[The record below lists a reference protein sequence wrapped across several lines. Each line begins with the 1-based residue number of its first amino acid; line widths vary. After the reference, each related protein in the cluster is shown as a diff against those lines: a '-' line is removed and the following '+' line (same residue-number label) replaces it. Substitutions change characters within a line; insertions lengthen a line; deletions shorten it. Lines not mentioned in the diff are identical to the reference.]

1 MNNKEFSIWNKI
13 TAAVTFV
20 IATVTYILT
29 IEPTA
34 SFWDCGEFIAS
45 SYKLE
50 VGHPPGNPVFQIFA
64 KFFTLFGDSAHAAA
78 AVNTAS
84 AIYSALTILLLYL
97 TLVWFIKRLIKP
109 DENGLYSKSATAA
122 ITISSMVG
130 ALAYCFSDTFWFS
143 AVEGEVYA
151 MSSLFTALVFWLMT
165 IWYDRA
171 DEPHSLR
178 WIVLIAFLMGLSI
191 GIHLLNLLAI
201 PALVFMYYYRF
212 KDEYSAKDY
221 LKIFLVGVGI
231 LALILFIIIPWLPK
245 MAAYFDLFFVN
256 VLHLPY
262 NSGAAFFMVA
272 LLALC
277 FWGIVQTMKKGK
289 LLLNTALLSF
299 TVITIGFSIFTI
311 DIIRSCAKTPT
322 NEYQPDNA
330 FTLVRYLSRE
340 QYGKTPLIYGQ
351 YYGADYDLKTS
362 KYWAP
367 VDGKYKKV
375 DGPVDADYLEKDKM
389 LFPRMWSDSPD
400 GSYSEFYKY
409 YTNGKKGKPS
419 MGANL
424 RYFFDYQCNW
434 MYWRYFMWN
443 FVGRQNDIHSSVPG
457 DIFNGNWESGVKF
470 IDNARLGDQSDAP
483 DVLAHNKG
491 KNHYFFLPLI
501 LGLIG
506 LCFQFKKDK
515 RGCFLNFLM
524 FFMTGLAIVLYLNQP
539 PYQVR
544 ERDYAYAGSFYFFS
558 VWIGIGAAA
567 LYNALAERKKAMKWV
582 GVGLCTLCLGVP
594 ALMAQQNWDDH
605 DRSNRY
611 TAVEIA
617 RNYLNSVGPNGILI
631 THGDNDTFPLWYAQE
646 VESIRTDVRI
656 VNTSLLGTDWH
667 IDQMKYAVNESAPL
681 PISVPY
687 KQYLYGTNEYIPI
700 VDSRNTEMN
709 IHDVMEIFKH
719 PKAKV
724 ELSSGKRVDYIA
736 SRKIVVPVNKENVLK
751 SGIVSAENAD
761 KILDSIVLTI
771 PKGKDYISKPELFM
785 LDFLAGYDWS
795 RPLQMLNMG
804 GEINIGQKEY
814 LVYEGYSYKLVPFKN
829 KPSNLAPGIVDSDEL
844 YRKMTSVYR
853 FDALSR
859 EDYFI
864 DYQNYY
870 THLGVMSIRQLF
882 VTAAKVFQNK
892 GENERAL
899 EMLDKM
905 QEVMKPYPLDA
916 IPLGFS
922 NNNYMVTEAI
932 NTYFELGEREKALDL
947 TARYSEE
954 LLRTTDF
961 YMGFGSFS
969 ENECETCAQ
978 YIFLLSDRL
987 EKNGEKKLASQLEG
1001 KFKTILD
1008 SKS

>member
-1 MNNKEFSIWNKI
+1 
-13 TAAVTFV
+13 
-20 IATVTYILT
+20 
-29 IEPTA
+29 
-34 SFWDCGEFIAS
+34 
-45 SYKLE
+45 
-50 VGHPPGNPVFQIFA
+50 
-64 KFFTLFGDSAHAAA
+64 
-78 AVNTAS
+78 
-84 AIYSALTILLLYL
+84 
-97 TLVWFIKRLIKP
+97 
-109 DENGLYSKSATAA
+109 
-122 ITISSMVG
+122 
-130 ALAYCFSDTFWFS
+130 
-143 AVEGEVYA
+143 
-151 MSSLFTALVFWLMT
+151 MT
-165 IWYDRA
+165 
-171 DEPHSLR
+171 
-178 WIVLIAFLMGLSI
+178 
-191 GIHLLNLLAI
+191 
-201 PALVFMYYYRF
+201 
-212 KDEYSAKDY
+212 
-221 LKIFLVGVGI
+221 
-231 LALILFIIIPWLPK
+231 
-245 MAAYFDLFFVN
+245 
-256 VLHLPY
+256 
-262 NSGAAFFMVA
+262 
-272 LLALC
+272 
-277 FWGIVQTMKKGK
+277 
-289 LLLNTALLSF
+289 
-299 TVITIGFSIFTI
+299 
-311 DIIRSCAKTPT
+311 
-322 NEYQPDNA
+322 
-330 FTLVRYLSRE
+330 
-340 QYGKTPLIYGQ
+340 
-351 YYGADYDLKTS
+351 
-362 KYWAP
+362 
-367 VDGKYKKV
+367 
-375 DGPVDADYLEKDKM
+375 
-389 LFPRMWSDSPD
+389 
-400 GSYSEFYKY
+400 
-409 YTNGKKGKPS
+409 
-419 MGANL
+419 
-424 RYFFDYQCNW
+424 
-434 MYWRYFMWN
+434 
-443 FVGRQNDIHSSVPG
+443 
-457 DIFNGNWESGVKF
+457 
-470 IDNARLGDQSDAP
+470 
-483 DVLAHNKG
+483 
-491 KNHYFFLPLI
+491 LI

-582 GVGLCTLCLGVP
+582 GVGLCALCLGVP

>member
-1 MNNKEFSIWNKI
+1 
-13 TAAVTFV
+13 
-20 IATVTYILT
+20 
-29 IEPTA
+29 
-34 SFWDCGEFIAS
+34 
-45 SYKLE
+45 
-50 VGHPPGNPVFQIFA
+50 
-64 KFFTLFGDSAHAAA
+64 
-78 AVNTAS
+78 
-84 AIYSALTILLLYL
+84 
-97 TLVWFIKRLIKP
+97 
-109 DENGLYSKSATAA
+109 
-122 ITISSMVG
+122 
-130 ALAYCFSDTFWFS
+130 
-143 AVEGEVYA
+143 
-151 MSSLFTALVFWLMT
+151 
-165 IWYDRA
+165 
-171 DEPHSLR
+171 
-178 WIVLIAFLMGLSI
+178 
-191 GIHLLNLLAI
+191 
-201 PALVFMYYYRF
+201 
-212 KDEYSAKDY
+212 
-221 LKIFLVGVGI
+221 
-231 LALILFIIIPWLPK
+231 
-245 MAAYFDLFFVN
+245 
-256 VLHLPY
+256 
-262 NSGAAFFMVA
+262 
-272 LLALC
+272 
-277 FWGIVQTMKKGK
+277 
-289 LLLNTALLSF
+289 
-299 TVITIGFSIFTI
+299 
-311 DIIRSCAKTPT
+311 
-322 NEYQPDNA
+322 
-330 FTLVRYLSRE
+330 
-340 QYGKTPLIYGQ
+340 
-351 YYGADYDLKTS
+351 
-362 KYWAP
+362 
-367 VDGKYKKV
+367 
-375 DGPVDADYLEKDKM
+375 
-389 LFPRMWSDSPD
+389 
-400 GSYSEFYKY
+400 
-409 YTNGKKGKPS
+409 
-419 MGANL
+419 
-424 RYFFDYQCNW
+424 
-434 MYWRYFMWN
+434 MWN
-443 FVGRQNDIHSSVPG
+443 FVGRQNDIHSPVPG

-483 DVLAHNKG
+483 EVLAHNKG

-761 KILDSIVLTI
+761 NILDSIVLTI

-804 GEINIGQKEY
+804 GEINVGQKEY

-882 VTAAKVFQNK
+882 VTVAKVFQNK

>member
-1 MNNKEFSIWNKI
+1 
-13 TAAVTFV
+13 
-20 IATVTYILT
+20 
-29 IEPTA
+29 
-34 SFWDCGEFIAS
+34 
-45 SYKLE
+45 
-50 VGHPPGNPVFQIFA
+50 
-64 KFFTLFGDSAHAAA
+64 
-78 AVNTAS
+78 
-84 AIYSALTILLLYL
+84 
-97 TLVWFIKRLIKP
+97 
-109 DENGLYSKSATAA
+109 
-122 ITISSMVG
+122 
-130 ALAYCFSDTFWFS
+130 
-143 AVEGEVYA
+143 
-151 MSSLFTALVFWLMT
+151 
-165 IWYDRA
+165 
-171 DEPHSLR
+171 
-178 WIVLIAFLMGLSI
+178 
-191 GIHLLNLLAI
+191 
-201 PALVFMYYYRF
+201 
-212 KDEYSAKDY
+212 
-221 LKIFLVGVGI
+221 
-231 LALILFIIIPWLPK
+231 
-245 MAAYFDLFFVN
+245 
-256 VLHLPY
+256 
-262 NSGAAFFMVA
+262 
-272 LLALC
+272 
-277 FWGIVQTMKKGK
+277 
-289 LLLNTALLSF
+289 
-299 TVITIGFSIFTI
+299 
-311 DIIRSCAKTPT
+311 
-322 NEYQPDNA
+322 
-330 FTLVRYLSRE
+330 
-340 QYGKTPLIYGQ
+340 
-351 YYGADYDLKTS
+351 
-362 KYWAP
+362 
-367 VDGKYKKV
+367 
-375 DGPVDADYLEKDKM
+375 
-389 LFPRMWSDSPD
+389 
-400 GSYSEFYKY
+400 
-409 YTNGKKGKPS
+409 
-419 MGANL
+419 
-424 RYFFDYQCNW
+424 
-434 MYWRYFMWN
+434 
-443 FVGRQNDIHSSVPG
+443 
-457 DIFNGNWESGVKF
+457 
-470 IDNARLGDQSDAP
+470 
-483 DVLAHNKG
+483 
-491 KNHYFFLPLI
+491 
-501 LGLIG
+501 
-506 LCFQFKKDK
+506 
-515 RGCFLNFLM
+515 
-524 FFMTGLAIVLYLNQP
+524 
-539 PYQVR
+539 
-544 ERDYAYAGSFYFFS
+544 
-558 VWIGIGAAA
+558 
-567 LYNALAERKKAMKWV
+567 
-582 GVGLCTLCLGVP
+582 
-594 ALMAQQNWDDH
+594 
-605 DRSNRY
+605 
-611 TAVEIA
+611 
-617 RNYLNSVGPNGILI
+617 
-631 THGDNDTFPLWYAQE
+631 
-646 VESIRTDVRI
+646 
-656 VNTSLLGTDWH
+656 
-667 IDQMKYAVNESAPL
+667 MKYAVNESAPL

-804 GEINIGQKEY
+804 GEINVGQKEY

-829 KPSNLAPGIVDSDEL
+829 KPSNLAPGIVDSDDL

-932 NTYFELGEREKALDL
+932 NIYFELGEREKALDL